1 MLALLVVNAI
11 ELFYIYRIHG
21 QLLKTEKQLKDAIS
35 LIINELDRSVLDLEK
50 TFNQF
55 SAQVN
60 SSVDALKA
68 SITELFQSYLPLLV
82 VDKEF
87 ERFYAALAT
96 LYLDESTIPI
106 SIRLS
111 SLEAES
117 KDESGRLWFDSL
129 LAQNQTDELRMVAG
143 ILLGGINISNDLV
156 DPLIDQ
162 GFFKKARE
170 ILKNYGD
177 EAFKILRKMVED
189 QE

>member
-1 MLALLVVNAI
+1 LLALLVVNAI

-68 SITELFQSYLPLLV
+68 SITELFQSYLPLF